1 MGRLLLFALIGEA
14 KNKYIYKSTIFKINT
29 SLVQCQVDKNGE
41 FGLLPGIRQS
51 GTIINNIVKE
61 RIKSE

>member
-1 MGRLLLFALIGEA
+1 LA
-14 KNKYIYKSTIFKINT
+14 KQKKINIYKSTIFKINT

-61 RIKSE
+61 RNKSE